1 MSTLNI
7 NDIFK
12 INKDFQLNVEI
23 FNGSSIYT
31 IDNFYQ
37 NPDSILD
44 FFLNTETLV
53 HKKNEKPSYNQIYFD
68 DLRHSIECNQSNN
81 IDFIYDFLGN
91 LCKQTPI
98 SSSHILTN
106 ITRFK
111 YHNFNDYVNNYWW
124 PHKDHGY
131 NAIIYFNKNDDD
143 CGTNLYLN
151 MNPREEPPK
160 CPEHFCPWRKKSNF
174 KLIKSLTPKFNR
186 MIMFDGLKFYHGMN
200 ICNNYYFKK
209 EYRLNQVLFF
219 QKNKN
224 YTYN

>member
-1 MSTLNI
+1 M
-7 NDIFK
+7 FK
-12 INKDFQLNVEI
+12 ISKDFQLNVEI

-44 FFLNTETLV
+44 FFLNTNALV

-68 DLRHSIECNQSNN
+68 DLRHSIEYNQLNN

-98 SSSHILTN
+98 QSSHILTN
-106 ITRFK
+106 MTRFK

-186 MIMFDGLKFYHGMN
+186 MIMFDGLKFCHGMN
-200 ICNNYYFKK
+200 ICNDDYFKE
-209 EYRLNQVLFF
+209 EYRINQVLFF
-219 QKNKN
+219 QKNKIF
-224 YTYN
+224 TYN

>member
-1 MSTLNI
+1 MLTLNI

-23 FNGSSIYT
+23 FNGSPIYT

-37 NPDSILD
+37 NPDSILN
-44 FFLNTETLV
+44 FFLNTNTV
-53 HKKNEKPSYNQIYFD
+53 IHKKDQKPSYNQIYFD
-68 DLRHSIECNQSNN
+68 DRRHIIESNYIESVYN
-81 IDFIYDFLGN
+81 FLGN

-98 SSSHILTN
+98 SSSHIRTN
-106 ITRFK
+106 VTRFK
-111 YHNFNDYVNNYWW
+111 DHDFNDYANNYWW
-124 PHKDHGY
+124 PHKDIGY

-174 KLIKSLTPKFNR
+174 KLIKSLNPKFNR

-209 EYRLNQVLFF
+209 EYRLNQVFF
-219 QKNKN
+219 FKKNKN
-224 YTYN
+224 YTYH